1 MWVTGCSIH
10 KWSVNGQYEMV
21 LMANALNSL
30 TVFYFLFLKMIQ
42 SKFVSLYYLQHF
54 FPSLFIQQEY
64 SAQEEIFSK
73 NELMK

>member
-1 MWVTGCSIH
+1 
-10 KWSVNGQYEMV
+10 MV

-42 SKFVSLYYLQHF
+42 SKFVSVLFTTF
-54 FPSLFIQQEY
+54 FSLSLFIQQEY

-73 NELMK
+73 NELMN